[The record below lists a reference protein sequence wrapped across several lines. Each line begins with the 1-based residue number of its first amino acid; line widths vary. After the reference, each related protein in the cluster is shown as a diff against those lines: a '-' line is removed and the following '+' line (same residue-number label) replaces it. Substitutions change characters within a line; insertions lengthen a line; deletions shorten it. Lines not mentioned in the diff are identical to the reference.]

1 MDNKR
6 RHRLKEWHHM
16 LNTEVGKDFVL
27 ELKSAWATA
36 NPLDVN
42 VQTMGFNV
50 GLGEAYKQI
59 ASWQAG
65 DSLDTDGKL
74 TELEEMTIDE

>member
-1 MDNKR
+1 MDKR
-6 RHRLKEWHHM
+6 RHQLKDWHHM
-16 LNTEVGKDFVL
+16 LNTEVGKGFVI

-36 NPLDVN
+36 NPLDDN

-65 DSLDTDGKL
+65 TGLDTDNKL
-74 TELEEMTIDE
+74 SELEEMQINE